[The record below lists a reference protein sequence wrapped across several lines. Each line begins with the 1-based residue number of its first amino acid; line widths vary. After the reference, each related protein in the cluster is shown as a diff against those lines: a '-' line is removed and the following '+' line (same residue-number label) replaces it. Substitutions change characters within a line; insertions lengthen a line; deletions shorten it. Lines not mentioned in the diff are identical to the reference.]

1 MREQMNIVV
10 VGHVDHGKSTVIG
23 RLLADTGS
31 LPQGKLAQVQATCE
45 RNARPFEYAF
55 LLDAL
60 KDEQAQGITIDTAR
74 CFFKTAKRDYII
86 IDAPGHIEFLKNMVT
101 GAARAEAALLVID
114 AKEGVRENSRRHGY
128 LLSMLGI
135 RQLVVLV
142 NKMDLVRFDMSVFD
156 RIRQEYSDFLGEIGL
171 HPLGFVPIAARDGVN
186 LIQKENWYEG
196 LTVLDYLD
204 SFTKEAG
211 KEDQPFRF
219 ALQDVYKFT
228 EEGDER
234 RIMAGTV
241 ETGSIAVDDAVVFL
255 PSGKKSAVKSIESFN
270 KPAGSSASAGQ
281 AIGFT
286 LAEELYIR
294 PGEIMCKAGEP
305 PALVGSRLRV
315 HIFWLGKAPM
325 IPGKRYKLKLAT
337 ARVPVYLTEVRRVLD
352 ASDLTAEKGKSEL
365 ERHDVGECVLE
376 TLKPLAFD
384 LSAQIEGTGRF
395 VIVDNYEIAG
405 GGIVLETLSV
415 EPSIVREHVAE
426 REASWERGSV
436 SISTREARNGHKSKF
451 VLLTGPSD
459 EFVRA
464 AGKALE
470 KRLFEAGF
478 SAYYLGVSNMD
489 KGIVLDVADAFDR
502 RVETIRRLGELARI
516 MTDSGTIFI
525 TAMPDTD
532 RHELEMLRELVLP
545 QEILTVRVSSG
556 APGDEGTDLQVTA
569 ISPDEASRQTENAL
583 RKEEILPEFHI

>member
-31 LPQGKLAQVQATCE
+31 LPQGKLAQVQSTCA

-135 RQLVVLV
+135 QQLVVLV
-142 NKMDLVRFDMSVFD
+142 NKMDLVRYDMSVFD

-241 ETGSIAVDDAVVFL
+241 ESGSIAVNDAVVFL

-325 IPGKRYKLKLAT
+325 IPGKRYKLKLAS

-352 ASDLTAEKGKSEL
+352 ASDLKAEKGKSEL

-415 EPSIVREHVAE
+415 EPSIVREQVAE
-426 REASWERGSV
+426 REASWERGLV
-436 SISTREARNGHKSKF
+436 SISAREARHGHKSKF

-516 MTDSGTIFI
+516 MTDSGAIFI

-532 RHELEMLRELVLP
+532 RHELETLRDLVLP

-556 APGDEGTDLQVTA
+556 APRDEGTDLEVTA